1 MKGLLI
7 KDMRILLRQKTTF
20 LIIVLLGIFLGTN
33 GGDISF
39 SMGYMMFVS
48 ATLTITTISY
58 DYYEKGMSF
67 LFTLP
72 VTKKM
77 YVMEKYLMSLL
88 IGIAVAALGFVLN
101 FAAGFLGALVPWKD
115 FTITVVLCLAL
126 AMLMIAL
133 YIPVYI
139 KCGPEKSRVAILIV
153 IGTIAAVGYLAYAV
167 LQVKAV
173 QDALLPMLGVLEKMT
188 ALQFVGIG
196 IVLWALLMLVSIV
209 ASLRILEKKEF

>member
-33 GGDISF
+33 GGNISF
-39 SMGYMMFVS
+39 SMGYMMMVS

-58 DYYEKGMSF
+58 DYFEKGMSF

-72 VTKKM
+72 VNKKM
-77 YVMEKYLMSLL
+77 YVAEKYILAIFISL
-88 IGIAVAALGFVLN
+88 AVAALGYLLN
-101 FAAGFLGALVPWKD
+101 FFGGFFGAEAAWDEFTVTAAVSMAAAL
-115 FTITVVLCLAL
+115 
-126 AMLMIAL
+126 LMIAL

-153 IGTIAAVGYLAYAV
+153 IGVIAAAGYLIYMAIKVEEVQKV
-167 LQVKAV
+167 LIPVV
-173 QDALLPMLGVLEKMT
+173 GVLENMT
-188 ALQFVGIG
+188 AGQFAGIG
-196 IVLWALLMLVSIV
+196 VAVWAVLMVISFVI
-209 ASLRILEKKEF
+209 SLGIMEKKEF

>member
-20 LIIVLLGIFLGTN
+20 LVIVLLGIFLGTN
-33 GGDISF
+33 GGNISF
-39 SMGYMMFVS
+39 SMGYMMMVS

-58 DYYEKGMSF
+58 DYFEKGMSF

-77 YVMEKYLMSLL
+77 YVVEKYVLSLM
-88 IGIAVAALGFVLN
+88 IGFAVAVLGYLLN
-101 FAAGFLGALVPWKD
+101 FIGGFLGAQAAWDEFSL
-115 FTITVVLCLAL
+115 TVAISLAAAL
-126 AMLMIAL
+126 LIIAL

-153 IGTIAAVGYLAYAV
+153 LGAIAAVGYLLYLV
-167 LQVKAV
+167 IKIEAV
-173 QDALLPMLGVLEKMT
+173 QERLMPVVGVIEKMT
-188 ALQFVGIG
+188 AGQVAGIG
-196 IVLWALLMLVSIV
+196 AAVWGVLMAVSILVSIK
-209 ASLRILEKKEF
+209 IIQKKEF

>member
-7 KDMRILLRQKTTF
+7 KDMRILLHQKITF
-20 LIIVLLGIFLGTN
+20 LIIVLLGIFMGTN
-33 GGDISF
+33 GGNISF

-58 DYYEKGMSF
+58 DYFEKGMSF
-67 LFTLP
+67 LLTLP

-77 YVMEKYLMSLL
+77 YVVEKYVMTLL
-88 IGIAVAALGFVLN
+88 IGLIVAVIGCLLN
-101 FAAGFLGALVPWKD
+101 FIGGFLGALAPWNE
-115 FTITVVLCLAL
+115 FAITVVLTLAA

-153 IGTIAAVGYLAYAV
+153 IGAIAAVGYVTYLVLKAEAVQEVLLPVISVLENMAAAQFVVIGAALWAV
-167 LQVKAV
+167 LMAV
-173 QDALLPMLGVLEKMT
+173 S
-188 ALQFVGIG
+188 VGI
-196 IVLWALLMLVSIV
+196 
-209 ASLRILEKKEF
+209 SLRIMEKKEF

>member
-33 GGDISF
+33 GGDVSF

-48 ATLTITTISY
+48 ATLTVSTISY
-58 DYYEKGMSF
+58 DYFEKGMSF

-77 YVMEKYLMSLL
+77 YVVEKYVMALLISLL
-88 IGIAVAALGFVLN
+88 VAAIGCLLN
-101 FAAGFLGALVPWKD
+101 FAGGFLGALAPWD
-115 FTITVVLCLAL
+115 EFVITEVVCLAT

-153 IGTIAAVGYLAYAV
+153 IGAIAAVGYLIYLV
-167 LQVKAV
+167 IKAEAA
-173 QDALLPMLGVLEKMT
+173 QKALMPVVEVLEKMT
-188 ALQFVGIG
+188 AGQFLVIG
-196 IVLWALLMLVSIV
+196 VVLWVALMAGSVG
-209 ASLRILEKKEF
+209 AALRMIEKKEF

>member
-153 IGTIAAVGYLAYAV
+153 IGTIAAVVYLAYAV

-188 ALQFVGIG
+188 AVQFVGIG

>member
-20 LIIVLLGIFLGTN
+20 LIIVLLGIFLSTN

-58 DYYEKGMSF
+58 DYFEKGMSF

-77 YVMEKYLMSLL
+77 YVVEKYLMALL
-88 IGIAVAALGFVLN
+88 IGIAVAVLGFVLN
-101 FAAGFLGALVPWKD
+101 FAAGFLGALAPWKD
-115 FTITVVLCLAL
+115 FTITVIMCLAL

-167 LQVKAV
+167 LKVKAV
-173 QDALLPMLGVLEKMT
+173 QEALMPVAGVLEKMT
-188 ALQFVGIG
+188 AVQFASIG
-196 IVLWALLMLVSIV
+196 AALWTVLMAVSV
-209 ASLRILEKKEF
+209 VVSLRIMEKKEF

>member
-188 ALQFVGIG
+188 AVQFVGIG

>member
-115 FTITVVLCLAL
+115 FTITVVVCLVL

-167 LQVKAV
+167 LQVKAI

-188 ALQFVGIG
+188 AVQFVGIG

>member
-167 LQVKAV
+167 LQVKAI

>member
-7 KDMRILLRQKTTF
+7 KDLRILLHQKVTF
-20 LIIVLLGIFLGTN
+20 LVIVLLGIFMSTN
-33 GGDISF
+33 GGNISF

-58 DYYEKGMSF
+58 DYFEKGMSF
-67 LFTLP
+67 LLTLP

-77 YVMEKYLMSLL
+77 YVVEKYVMAVL
-88 IGIAVAALGFVLN
+88 IGLVVALVGCLLN
-101 FAAGFLGALVPWKD
+101 CIGGFLGALAPWNE
-115 FTITVVLCLAL
+115 FIITVLLTLAA

-153 IGTIAAVGYLAYAV
+153 IGAIGAVGYLSYLV
-167 LQVKAV
+167 FKVEAV
-173 QDALLPMLGVLEKMT
+173 QKALLPVLGVLENMT
-188 ALQFVGIG
+188 AVQFVAIG
-196 IVLWALLMLVSIV
+196 VAIWVVLMAVSVVI
-209 ASLRILEKKEF
+209 SLRIMEKKEF

>member
-58 DYYEKGMSF
+58 DYFEKGMSF

-153 IGTIAAVGYLAYAV
+153 IGTIAAVGYLTYAV
-167 LQVKAV
+167 LQVKAI

-188 ALQFVGIG
+188 AVQFVGIG

>member
-7 KDMRILLRQKTTF
+7 KDLRILLRQKTTF
-20 LIIVLLGIFLGTN
+20 LIIILLGVFLGTN
-33 GGDISF
+33 GGNISF

-58 DYYEKGMSF
+58 DYFEKGMSF
-67 LFTLP
+67 LLTLP

-77 YVMEKYLMSLL
+77 YVVEKYVMAVL
-88 IGIAVAALGFVLN
+88 IGLAVALVGCLLN
-101 FAAGFLGALVPWKD
+101 FIGGFFGALAPWNE
-115 FTITVVLCLAL
+115 FAITVVTTLAA

-153 IGTIAAVGYLAYAV
+153 IGAIAAVGYLAYLLLKV
-167 LQVKAV
+167 EVV
-173 QDALLPMLGVLEKMT
+173 QKTLLPVIGVLENMT
-188 ALQFVGIG
+188 AIQFASVGV
-196 IVLWALLMLVSIV
+196 VLWVVLMTVSVV
-209 ASLRILEKKEF
+209 ASIRILEKKEF

>member
-115 FTITVVLCLAL
+115 FTITVVVCLAL

-188 ALQFVGIG
+188 AVQFVGIG

>member
-115 FTITVVLCLAL
+115 FTITVVVCLAL

-188 ALQFVGIG
+188 VVQFVGIG

>member
-1 MKGLLI
+1 
-7 KDMRILLRQKTTF
+7 MRILLRQKTTF

-188 ALQFVGIG
+188 AVQFVGIG